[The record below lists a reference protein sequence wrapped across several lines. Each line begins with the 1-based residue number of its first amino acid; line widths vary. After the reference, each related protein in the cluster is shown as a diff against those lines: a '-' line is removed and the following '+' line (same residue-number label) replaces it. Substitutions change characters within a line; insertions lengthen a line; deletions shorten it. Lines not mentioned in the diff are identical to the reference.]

1 MEVYAMITS
10 EIIGGRIKDIRENN
24 KISQQLMADKLKDLG
39 ISMSRETL
47 SKIENGNR
55 TVSAVELK
63 AICLILNVDV
73 EILLEDNEDD
83 SLVTLFRK
91 RNMNEETVKRVE
103 ILQDMIIGFMNQ
115 KKILNT
121 DTIASVEP
129 LWRS

>member
-1 MEVYAMITS
+1 MLTS
-10 EIIGGRIKDIRENN
+10 VIIGGRIKESREDK
-24 KISQQLMADKLKDLG
+24 KISQQLMVDRLKDLG

-63 AICLILNVDV
+63 AICSVLDVDV
-73 EILLEDNEDD
+73 ETLLQDSEDD

-91 RNMNEETVKRVE
+91 RNMNEETIKGVE
-103 ILQDMIIGFMNQ
+103 TLQEMIMSFMNQ
-115 KKILNT
+115 KKILNSN
-121 DTIASVEP
+121 TITNVEP

>member
-1 MEVYAMITS
+1 MLTS
-10 EIIGGRIKDIRENN
+10 VIIGGRIKESREDK
-24 KISQQLMADKLKDLG
+24 KISQQLMVDRLKDLG

-63 AICLILNVDV
+63 AICSVLDLDV
-73 EILLEDNEDD
+73 ETVLQDSEDD

-91 RNMNEETVKRVE
+91 RNMNEEAIKGVE
-103 ILQDMIIGFMNQ
+103 TIQEMIMSFMNQ
-115 KKILNT
+115 KKILNSN
-121 DTIASVEP
+121 TITNVEP

>member
-1 MEVYAMITS
+1 MLTGV
-10 EIIGGRIKDIRENN
+10 IIGGRIKDYREDK
-24 KISQQLMADKLKDLG
+24 KISQQIMVDRLKDLG

-63 AICLILNVDV
+63 AICSLLDLDV
-73 EILLEDNEDD
+73 ETLLQDSEDD
-83 SLVTLFRK
+83 NLVNLFRK
-91 RNMNEETVKRVE
+91 RNINEEAIKGVE
-103 ILQDMIIGFMNQ
+103 ILQEMIMSFMNQ

-121 DTIASVEP
+121 NTITDVEP

>member
-1 MEVYAMITS
+1 MLTS
-10 EIIGGRIKDIRENN
+10 VIIGGRIKESREDK
-24 KISQQLMADKLKDLG
+24 KISQQLMVDRLKDLG

-63 AICLILNVDV
+63 AICSVLDVDV
-73 EILLEDNEDD
+73 ETLLQDSEDD

-91 RNMNEETVKRVE
+91 RNMNEEAIKGVE
-103 ILQDMIIGFMNQ
+103 TLQEMIMSFMNQ
-115 KKILNT
+115 KKILNSN
-121 DTIASVEP
+121 TITNVEP

>member
-1 MEVYAMITS
+1 MLTS
-10 EIIGGRIKDIRENN
+10 VIIGGRIKESREDK
-24 KISQQLMADKLKDLG
+24 KISQQLMVDRLKDLG

-63 AICLILNVDV
+63 AICSVLDLDV
-73 EILLEDNEDD
+73 EILLQDSEDD

-91 RNMNEETVKRVE
+91 RNMNEEAIKGVE
-103 ILQDMIIGFMNQ
+103 TLQEMIMSFMNQ
-115 KKILNT
+115 KKILNSN
-121 DTIASVEP
+121 TITNVEP

>member
-1 MEVYAMITS
+1 MLTS
-10 EIIGGRIKDIRENN
+10 VIIGGRIKESREDK
-24 KISQQLMADKLKDLG
+24 KISQQLMVDRLKDLG

-63 AICLILNVDV
+63 AICSVLDLDV
-73 EILLEDNEDD
+73 ETLLQDSEDD

-91 RNMNEETVKRVE
+91 RNMNEEAIKGVE
-103 ILQDMIIGFMNQ
+103 TLQEMIMSFMNQ
-115 KKILNT
+115 KKILNSN
-121 DTIASVEP
+121 TITNVEP

>member
-1 MEVYAMITS
+1 MLTS
-10 EIIGGRIKDIRENN
+10 VIIGGRIKESREDK
-24 KISQQLMADKLKDLG
+24 KISQQLMVDRLKDLG

-63 AICLILNVDV
+63 AICSVLDQDV
-73 EILLEDNEDD
+73 EALLQDSEDD

-91 RNMNEETVKRVE
+91 RNLNEEAIKGVE
-103 ILQDMIIGFMNQ
+103 TLQEMIMSFMNQ
-115 KKILNT
+115 KKILNSN
-121 DTIASVEP
+121 TITNVEP

>member
-1 MEVYAMITS
+1 MLTS
-10 EIIGGRIKDIRENN
+10 VIIGGRIKESREDK
-24 KISQQLMADKLKDLG
+24 KISQQLMVDRLKDLG

-63 AICLILNVDV
+63 AICSVLDLDV
-73 EILLEDNEDD
+73 ETLLQDSKDD

-91 RNMNEETVKRVE
+91 RNMNEEAIKGVE
-103 ILQDMIIGFMNQ
+103 TLQEIIMSFMNQ
-115 KKILNT
+115 KKILNSN
-121 DTIASVEP
+121 TITNVEP

>member
-1 MEVYAMITS
+1 MEVDTMITS
-10 EIIGGRIKDIRENN
+10 EIIGARIKDIRENN
-24 KISQQLMADKLKDLG
+24 KISQQLIADKLKDLG

-63 AICLILNVDV
+63 AICSVLNVDV

-103 ILQDMIIGFMNQ
+103 VLQDMIMGFMNQ

-121 DTIASVEP
+121 DTVASVEP
-129 LWRS
+129 IWRS